1 MIPRTMERATQFDP
15 STRSKISQ
23 GQSPSILAQGLS
35 HYFGVGELK
44 KQVLFDNNLTVWPGE
59 IIIMTGPSGSGK
71 TTLLTLLGA
80 LRSVQEGSLEVL
92 GESLVG
98 AKPRAMEQFRRKVGF
113 IFQAHN
119 LFESLTAIQNV
130 RMALELCYPD
140 LSAQEQRDRAERILV
155 SVGLDNR
162 MHHRPKQLSGGQKQ
176 RVAIARGLVHE
187 PRLVL
192 ADEPTAA
199 LDEHSGRTV
208 VELFQRLARELQ
220 TTIVIVTHDNR
231 ILDVADR
238 ILTLVDGSI
247 RSDALVKEA
256 AIITQMLAKC
266 PVFERV
272 TPRTLTR
279 VADEFTI
286 EHVAAGQQIIRQG
299 DQGDRFYLIRQGRV
313 SVRRGQPEQETT
325 QQEIVQLSQGD
336 FFGEMALLSGQ
347 PRNASVW
354 ALETCLLYW
363 LNQERFETALADT
376 VSMEAEVRE
385 AYFDRQ

>member
-1 MIPRTMERATQFDP
+1 MIPTNSLRATQFDP
-15 STRSKISQ
+15 ATRSKISL
-23 GQSPSILAQGLS
+23 GQTPSIRAEALS
-35 HYFGVGELK
+35 HYFGSGELR
-44 KQVLFDNNLTVWPGE
+44 KQVLFENHLTVYPGE

-80 LRSVQEGSLEVL
+80 LRSVQQGNLEVL
-92 GESLVG
+92 GQPLDG
-98 AKPRAMEQFRRKVGF
+98 ASPKAMEQFRRQVGF

-119 LFESLTAIQNV
+119 LFDSLNATQNV
-130 RMALELCYPD
+130 RMAIELCYPHR
-140 LSAQEQRDRAERILV
+140 SAHEQTLAAEEILRA
-155 SVGLDNR
+155 VGLENR
-162 MHHRPKQLSGGQKQ
+162 LHHRPKQLSGGQKQ
-176 RVAIARGLVHE
+176 RVAIARGLVHQ

-199 LDEHSGRTV
+199 LDELSGRTV
-208 VELFQRLARELQ
+208 VELLQKLAREKQ

-266 PVFERV
+266 KVFERV

-279 VADEFTI
+279 VADEFNI
-286 EHVAAGQQIIRQG
+286 ENYAPGDQIIRQG
-299 DQGDRFYLIRQGRV
+299 APGDRFYLIRQGKV
-313 SVRRGQPEQETT
+313 SVRKGNPEVPIAELA
-325 QQEIVQLSQGD
+325 EGD

-354 ALETCLLYW
+354 AKESCLLYS
-363 LNQERFETALADT
+363 LHKDRFHAALAET

>member
-140 LSAQEQRDRAERILV
+140 LSAQEQQDRAERILV

-187 PRLVL
+187 PKLVL

-208 VELFQRLARELQ
+208 VELFQKLARELQ

-313 SVRRGQPEQETT
+313 SVRRSQSEQETT

-354 ALETCLLYW
+354 ALEPCLLYW
-363 LNQERFETALADT
+363 LNQERFQTALADT

>member
-1 MIPRTMERATQFDP
+1 MIPTNSLRATQFDP
-15 STRSKISQ
+15 ATRSKISL
-23 GQSPSILAQGLS
+23 GQTPSIRAEALS
-35 HYFGVGELK
+35 HYFGSGELR
-44 KQVLFDNNLTVWPGE
+44 KQVLFENHLTVYPGE

-80 LRSVQEGSLEVL
+80 LRSVQQGNLEVL
-92 GESLVG
+92 GQPLDG
-98 AKPRAMEQFRRKVGF
+98 ASPKAMEQFRRQVGF

-119 LFESLTAIQNV
+119 LFDSLNATQNV
-130 RMALELCYPD
+130 RMAIELCYPHR
-140 LSAQEQRDRAERILV
+140 SAHDQTLAAEEILRA
-155 SVGLDNR
+155 VGLENR
-162 MHHRPKQLSGGQKQ
+162 LHHRPKQLSGGQKQ
-176 RVAIARGLVHE
+176 RVAIARGLVHQ

-199 LDEHSGRTV
+199 LDELSGRTV
-208 VELFQRLARELQ
+208 VELLQKLAREKQ

-266 PVFERV
+266 KVFERV

-279 VADEFTI
+279 VADEFNI
-286 EHVAAGQQIIRQG
+286 ENYAPGDQIIRQG
-299 DQGDRFYLIRQGRV
+299 DPGDRFYLIRQGKV
-313 SVRRGQPEQETT
+313 SVRKGNPEVPIAELA
-325 QQEIVQLSQGD
+325 EGD

-354 ALETCLLYW
+354 AKESCLLYS
-363 LNQERFETALADT
+363 LHKDRFHAALAET

>member
-1 MIPRTMERATQFDP
+1 
-15 STRSKISQ
+15 
-23 GQSPSILAQGLS
+23 
-35 HYFGVGELK
+35 
-44 KQVLFDNNLTVWPGE
+44 
-59 IIIMTGPSGSGK
+59 
-71 TTLLTLLGA
+71 
-80 LRSVQEGSLEVL
+80 
-92 GESLVG
+92 
-98 AKPRAMEQFRRKVGF
+98 MEQFRRQVGF

-119 LFESLTAIQNV
+119 LFDSLNATQNV
-130 RMALELCYPD
+130 RMAIELCYPHR
-140 LSAQEQRDRAERILV
+140 SAHEQTLDAEEILRA
-155 SVGLDNR
+155 VGLENR
-162 MHHRPKQLSGGQKQ
+162 LLHRPKQLSGGQKQ
-176 RVAIARGLVHE
+176 RVAIARGLVHQ

-199 LDEHSGRTV
+199 LDEQSGRTV
-208 VELFQRLARELQ
+208 VELLQKLAREKQ

-266 PVFERV
+266 KVFDRV

-279 VADEFTI
+279 VADEFNI
-286 EHVAAGQQIIRQG
+286 ENYAPGDQIIRQG
-299 DQGDRFYLIRQGRV
+299 DPGDRFYLIRQGKV
-313 SVRRGQPEQETT
+313 AVRKGNPEVQ
-325 QQEIVQLSQGD
+325 IVELAEGD

-354 ALETCLLYW
+354 AKESCLLYS
-363 LNQERFETALADT
+363 LHQDRFHAALAET

>member
-1 MIPRTMERATQFDP
+1 MIPTNSLRATQFDP
-15 STRSKISQ
+15 ATRSKISL
-23 GQSPSILAQGLS
+23 GQTPSIRAEALS
-35 HYFGVGELK
+35 HYFGSGELR
-44 KQVLFDNNLTVWPGE
+44 KQVLFENHLTVYPGE

-80 LRSVQEGSLEVL
+80 LRSVQQGNLEVL
-92 GESLVG
+92 GQPLDG
-98 AKPRAMEQFRRKVGF
+98 ASPKAMEQFRRQVGF

-119 LFESLTAIQNV
+119 LFDSLNATQNV
-130 RMALELCYPD
+130 RMAIELCYPHR
-140 LSAQEQRDRAERILV
+140 SAHDQTLAAEEILRA
-155 SVGLDNR
+155 VGLENR
-162 MHHRPKQLSGGQKQ
+162 LHHRPKQLSGGQKQ
-176 RVAIARGLVHE
+176 RVAIARGLVHQ

-199 LDEHSGRTV
+199 LDELSGRTV
-208 VELFQRLARELQ
+208 VELLQKLAREKQ

-266 PVFERV
+266 KVFERV

-279 VADEFTI
+279 VADEFNI
-286 EHVAAGQQIIRQG
+286 ENYAPGDQIIRQG
-299 DQGDRFYLIRQGRV
+299 DPGDRFYLIRQGKV
-313 SVRRGQPEQETT
+313 SVRKGNPE
-325 QQEIVQLSQGD
+325 VQIAELAEGD

-354 ALETCLLYW
+354 AKESCLLYS
-363 LNQERFETALADT
+363 LHKDRFHAALAET

>member
-354 ALETCLLYW
+354 ALEPCLLYW
-363 LNQERFETALADT
+363 LNQERFETVLADT

>member
-1 MIPRTMERATQFDP
+1 
-15 STRSKISQ
+15 
-23 GQSPSILAQGLS
+23 
-35 HYFGVGELK
+35 
-44 KQVLFDNNLTVWPGE
+44 
-59 IIIMTGPSGSGK
+59 
-71 TTLLTLLGA
+71 
-80 LRSVQEGSLEVL
+80 
-92 GESLVG
+92 
-98 AKPRAMEQFRRKVGF
+98 
-113 IFQAHN
+113 
-119 LFESLTAIQNV
+119 
-130 RMALELCYPD
+130 
-140 LSAQEQRDRAERILV
+140 
-155 SVGLDNR
+155 
-162 MHHRPKQLSGGQKQ
+162 
-176 RVAIARGLVHE
+176 VHE
-187 PRLVL
+187 PKLVL

-208 VELFQRLARELQ
+208 VELFQKLARELQ

-313 SVRRGQPEQETT
+313 SVRRSQSEQETT

-354 ALETCLLYW
+354 ALEPCLLYW
-363 LNQERFETALADT
+363 LNQERFETVLADT

>member
-1 MIPRTMERATQFDP
+1 MIPTNSLRATQFDP
-15 STRSKISQ
+15 ATRSKISL
-23 GQSPSILAQGLS
+23 GQTPSIRAEALS
-35 HYFGVGELK
+35 HYFGSGELR
-44 KQVLFDNNLTVWPGE
+44 KQVLFENHLTVYPGE

-80 LRSVQEGSLEVL
+80 LRSVQQGNLEVL
-92 GESLVG
+92 GQPLDG
-98 AKPRAMEQFRRKVGF
+98 ASPKAMEQFRRQVGF

-119 LFESLTAIQNV
+119 LFDSLNATQNV
-130 RMALELCYPD
+130 RMAIELCYPHR
-140 LSAQEQRDRAERILV
+140 SAHEQTLAAEEILRA
-155 SVGLDNR
+155 VGLENR
-162 MHHRPKQLSGGQKQ
+162 LHHRPKQLSGGQKQ
-176 RVAIARGLVHE
+176 RVAIARGLVHQ

-199 LDEHSGRTV
+199 LDELSGRTV
-208 VELFQRLARELQ
+208 VELLQKLAREKQ

-266 PVFERV
+266 KVFERV

-279 VADEFTI
+279 VADEFNI
-286 EHVAAGQQIIRQG
+286 ENYAPGDQFIRQG
-299 DQGDRFYLIRQGRV
+299 DPGDRFYLIRQGKV
-313 SVRRGQPEQETT
+313 SVRKGNPE
-325 QQEIVQLSQGD
+325 VQIAELAEGD

-354 ALETCLLYW
+354 AKESCLLYS
-363 LNQERFETALADT
+363 LHKDRFHAALAET

>member
-23 GQSPSILAQGLS
+23 GQSPSIRAVGLS
-35 HYFGVGELK
+35 HFFGVGELR
-44 KQVLFDNNLTVWPGE
+44 KQVLFNNDLTVWPGE

-92 GESLVG
+92 GESLLG
-98 AKPRAMEQFRRKVGF
+98 ASHRAMERFRRQVGF

-119 LFESLTAIQNV
+119 LFESLTATQNV
-130 RMALELCYPD
+130 RMALELCEPG
-140 LSAQEQRDRAERILV
+140 LSAKEQLERAEQMLF
-155 SVGLDNR
+155 SVGLADR

-176 RVAIARGLVHE
+176 RVAIARGLVHQ

-199 LDEHSGRTV
+199 LDELSGRTV
-208 VELFQRLARELQ
+208 VELFQKLARDLH

-279 VADEFTI
+279 VADEFTV
-286 EHVAAGQQIIRQG
+286 EQFAAREQIIRQG
-299 DQGDRFYLIRQGRV
+299 DLGDRFYLIRQGRV
-313 SVRRGQPEQETT
+313 SVRRGQPEE
-325 QQEIVQLSQGD
+325 EVVQLSEGD

-354 ALETCLLYW
+354 SVEPCLLYS
-363 LNQERFETALADT
+363 LNQDRFQAALADT
-376 VSMEAEVRE
+376 ATMEDEVRE

>member
-1 MIPRTMERATQFDP
+1 MIPINSLRATQFDP
-15 STRSKISQ
+15 ATRSKISL
-23 GQSPSILAQGLS
+23 GQTPSIRAQALS
-35 HYFGVGELK
+35 HYFGTGELR
-44 KQVLFDNNLTVWPGE
+44 KQVLFENHLTVYPGE

-80 LRSVQEGSLEVL
+80 LRSVQQGQLEVL
-92 GESLVG
+92 GQPLDG
-98 AKPRAMEQFRRKVGF
+98 ASPRAMEQFRRQVGF

-119 LFESLTAIQNV
+119 LFDSLNATQNV
-130 RMALELCYPD
+130 RMAIELCYPQR
-140 LSAQEQRDRAERILV
+140 SAHEQTLAAEEILRA
-155 SVGLDNR
+155 VGLENR
-162 MHHRPKQLSGGQKQ
+162 LHHRPKQLSGGQKQ
-176 RVAIARGLVHE
+176 RVAIARGLVHQ

-199 LDEHSGRTV
+199 LDEQSGRTV
-208 VELFQRLARELQ
+208 VELLQKLAREKQ

-266 PVFERV
+266 KVFERV

-279 VADEFTI
+279 VADEFNI
-286 EHVAAGQQIIRQG
+286 ENYAPGDQIIRQG
-299 DQGDRFYLIRQGRV
+299 DPGDRFYLIRQGKV
-313 SVRRGQPEQETT
+313 AVRKGNPEVQ
-325 QQEIVQLSQGD
+325 IVELAEGD

-354 ALETCLLYW
+354 AKESCLLYS
-363 LNQERFETALADT
+363 LHQDRFHAALAET